1 MTTPRGLD
9 KADEHVSDAEK
20 RGGKILFG
28 GKRMDIGGGYFFEPT
43 IILNAHKD
51 MLLAQEE
58 TFAPI
63 CAFFPFD
70 TEAEAVEAAN
80 ATSVSEFATF
90 KVFFANQ
97 DQSLDLLRIFSLKMW
112 IVLGGF
118 LKIWKPV

>member
-1 MTTPRGLD
+1 
-9 KADEHVSDAEK
+9 
-20 RGGKILFG
+20 
-28 GKRMDIGGGYFFEPT
+28 MDIGGGYFFEPT

-80 ATSVSEFATF
+80 ATSVSEIVMFEV
-90 KVFFANQ
+90 VFVNQ
-97 DQSLDLLRIFSLKMW
+97 DQSLDSLRTFSPKMW